1 MQQGR
6 ADVTGLANSAR
17 SGGGEDSSGGG
28 TTGADSARTDSLR
41 TVALVGRANAGKTS
55 LLMHLT
61 GSLQR
66 PVNFPGTSVESV
78 QSSCEVGSCRLD
90 VIDLPGVASLEPQSR
105 DEQVAIE
112 HLEGDAT
119 RPDLICF
126 VLDAAKLAVELQLL
140 QQVRSLGL
148 PIVVAVTKVDVAEKE
163 GFPID
168 DEQLQRALGLP
179 LVVVHGGSGAGVDEL
194 RDLLA
199 AVELQPAVPAEGP
212 ADHPGVAAPAGAAGV
227 RPAPKRAISR
237 SMTDKLDGLF
247 LHPLLGPAALVGVV
261 LLMFQ
266 LVFTV
271 ADPFM
276 GWIEAGQDFIS
287 GGIESLVGEG
297 AFRSF
302 LIDGIVNGVGSSLIF
317 VPQIALLIAFVTCVE
332 ATGYMARAVF
342 LLDRLLRRFG
352 LSGKSFIPLT
362 SSFACAIPGIAA
374 SRILGDER
382 DRLATIAVAPLMSC
396 SARLPVYV
404 VLLAAFYPA
413 HQAGLML
420 FLLYAL
426 GIVTAVV
433 VALVLRKT
441 VLKGGESMLAME
453 LPVYQRPRLRLIAR
467 HTWFSVKSFL
477 VTAGTVIFAATIV
490 VWFLAYFPRPDAI
503 REDFAQQRVQ
513 LEQAAPEGLDD
524 QLAVLDARESAA
536 YLEQSYLASMGR
548 FVQPV
553 FAPAGFDWRMTV
565 GVLAA
570 FPARELVVPT
580 LGTLYS
586 LGEVEADADDPDP
599 RLQDAL
605 RSAKGP
611 DGKPTMNGLIALAA
625 MVFFALCSQ
634 CAATLAAIRRETRSW
649 RWPVFTFGYMTA
661 LAWLAAVAIYQIG
674 SLLGFGT

>member
-1 MQQGR
+1 MT
-6 ADVTGLANSAR
+6 ADAANSL
-17 SGGGEDSSGGG
+17 SGNSPSGN
-28 TTGADSARTDSLR
+28 APPASNASAVTRK
-41 TVALVGRANAGKTS
+41 VALFGRANAGKTS

-78 QSSCEVGSCRLD
+78 QSSCTSGDCRLEI
-90 VIDLPGVASLEPQSR
+90 VDLPGVASMTPQSR
-105 DEQVAIE
+105 DEEVAID
-112 HLEGDAT
+112 HIRNADT

-126 VLDAAKLAVELQLL
+126 VLDAGKLAVELQLL
-140 QQVRSLGL
+140 QQVRNLGL
-148 PIVVAVTKVDVAEKE
+148 PLVVAVTKVDVAEVE

-168 DEQLQRALGLP
+168 ADQLQRALGLP
-179 LVVVHGGSGAGVDEL
+179 LVVVNGANGKGAADLRTEL
-194 RDLLA
+194 ATVSLA
-199 AVELQPAVPAEGP
+199 APKPSSSPAACVTK
-212 ADHPGVAAPAGAAGV
+212 
-227 RPAPKRAISR
+227 KRAISQ
-237 SMTDKLDGLF
+237 SLTDKLDGFL
-247 LHPLLGPAALVGVV
+247 LHPLFGPVV
-261 LLMFQ
+261 LIAAVLVMFQ

-271 ADPFM
+271 AEPFM
-276 GWIEAGQDFIS
+276 EWIEIGQGFLS
-287 GGIESLVGEG
+287 GGIESIVPEG
-297 AFRSF
+297 AVRSF
-302 LIDGIVNGVGSSLIF
+302 LVDGVVNGVGSSLIF

-352 LSGKSFIPLT
+352 LSGKSFIPLA

-404 VLLAAFYPA
+404 VLLAAFFPA
-413 HQAGLML
+413 YQAGLML
-420 FLLYAL
+420 FVLYAV
-426 GIVTAVV
+426 GIITAIVV
-433 VALVLRKT
+433 SWILRRT
-441 VLKGGESMLAME
+441 VLKGGASMLAME

-490 VWFLAYFPRPDAI
+490 VWVLAYFPRPAAI
-503 REDFAQQRVQ
+503 GASFDSQRAAVA
-513 LEQAAPEGLDD
+513 LAAPADAEG
-524 QLAVLDARESAA
+524 QLATLDARQSAA
-536 YLEQSYLASMGR
+536 YLEQSYLASMGH

-570 FPARELVVPT
+570 FPARELVIPT

-586 LGEVEADADDPDP
+586 LGEVEASADNPDP
-599 RLQDAL
+599 RLKDAL
-605 RSAKGP
+605 RNAKGP

-634 CAATLAAIRRETRSW
+634 CAATLAAIRRETHSW
-649 RWPVFTFGYMTA
+649 RWPIFTFSYMTV

-674 SLLGFGT
+674 SLLGFGS